1 MLKVASKSNSLK
13 AKPGQAKT
21 VVNKLAKSNTY
32 KIECIEALQEGKK
45 YKNVKSMIADSLN
58 W

>member
-13 AKPGQAKT
+13 TKSGQVKT
-21 VVNKLAKSNTY
+21 VMNKLAKSNAY
-32 KIECIEALQEGKK
+32 KIECIEALQEGKR
-45 YKNVKSMIADSLN
+45 YKSVKSMLADSLN